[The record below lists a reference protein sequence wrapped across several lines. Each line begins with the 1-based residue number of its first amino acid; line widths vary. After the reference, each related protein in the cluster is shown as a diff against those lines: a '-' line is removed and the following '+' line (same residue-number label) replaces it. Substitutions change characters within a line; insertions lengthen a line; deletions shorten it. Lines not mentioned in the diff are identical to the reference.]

1 MTTTEIISL
10 IVTFIGVFSFAAIFT
25 ILYKSYATSQISE
38 IKTGK
43 KDIEIIDEM
52 VYENQTH
59 VKRRRRIFKI
69 IKNIFFYLLLLIIIP
84 LFVFS
89 LINRFSGNVL
99 MINNKAIMV
108 VASGSMSKQ
117 NEENKYL
124 FTNNLNNQF
133 QKYDI
138 IILEKV
144 NDPSELSL
152 YDVIAYRNDEE
163 INVIHRI
170 IKINSQN
177 YETRGDANNA
187 TDKYHPEFNDVI
199 GKYTGKKLAGIG
211 MFIMFLQSY
220 AGIITIF
227 SLLYC
232 MFMIDSITNKINRVQ
247 ENRANI
253 LAEAIDYKDDIG
265 KTALKAEYSETIFY
279 KGYAYT
285 FNEEGFIEKREITS
299 TEYLNKS
306 NDILIK
312 EVKHNEEITFDEIII
327 TKEEKND

>member
-10 IVTFIGVFSFAAIFT
+10 IVTFVGVFSFAAIFT

-59 VKRRRRIFKI
+59 VKRRRKIFKI
-69 IKNIFFYLLLLIIIP
+69 IKNIFFYLLLIIVIP

-108 VASGSMSKQ
+108 VASGSMSEQ
-117 NEENKYL
+117 NEENEYL

-144 NDPSELSL
+144 NDSSELSL

-187 TDKYHPEFNDVI
+187 TDKYHPEFADVI
-199 GKYTGKKLAGIG
+199 GKYTGKKLEGIG

-232 MFMIDSITNKINRVQ
+232 MFMIDSITNKINKVQ

-253 LAEAIDYKDDIG
+253 LAEAIDYKDEIG
-265 KTALKAEYSETIFY
+265 KHALKAEYSETIFY

-285 FNEEGFIEKREITS
+285 FNEEGFIEKTEITN

-312 EVKHNEEITFDEIII
+312 EVKYNEEITSDEIII
-327 TKEEKND
+327 KKEEKND

>member
-10 IVTFIGVFSFAAIFT
+10 IVTFVGVFSFAAIFT

-59 VKRRRRIFKI
+59 VKRRRKIFKI
-69 IKNIFFYLLLLIIIP
+69 IKNIFFYLLLIIVIP

-108 VASGSMSKQ
+108 VASGSMSEQ
-117 NEENKYL
+117 NEENEYL

-144 NDPSELSL
+144 NDSSELSL

-187 TDKYHPEFNDVI
+187 TDKYHPEFTDVI
-199 GKYTGKKLAGIG
+199 GKYTGKKLEGIG

-232 MFMIDSITNKINRVQ
+232 MFMIDSITNKINKVQ

-265 KTALKAEYSETIFY
+265 KHALKAEYSETIFY

-285 FNEEGFIEKREITS
+285 FNEEGFIEKTEITN

-312 EVKHNEEITFDEIII
+312 EVKHNEEITSDEIII
-327 TKEEKND
+327 KKEEKND